1 MISIRQILEELP
13 SLNRE
18 ERRELSLR
26 LLEMD
31 STPEEAAD
39 LAVCEHSAA
48 LGFAML
54 DELEAEAQTP

>member
-1 MISIRQILEELP
+1 MISISQILNELP

-31 STPEEAAD
+31 CTPAEAED

-48 LGFAML
+48 IGFAML
-54 DELEAEAQTP
+54 DELEAKAEAP

>member
-1 MISIRQILEELP
+1 MISIREILDELP

-26 LLEMD
+26 LLEMEC
-31 STPEEAAD
+31 TPAEAGD

-54 DELEAEAQTP
+54 DEMEAKAEAP